1 MQIFY
6 SLNILPERYMRKTR
20 LDTRRNRLCILHC
33 KRSPK
38 HDKVTFEHTYF
49 DNSIGMIMSK
59 VSGKGTTFMYAHGI
73 HSRAKLSLAI
83 KLHSY
88 NKYSSEMKMQL
99 SHSPYLYFSSRWI
112 CLYKHFCF
120 TT

>member
-1 MQIFY
+1 M
-6 SLNILPERYMRKTR
+6 PERYMTKTR

-88 NKYSSEMKMQL
+88 NKYSLRNENATFSL
-99 SHSPYLYFSSRWI
+99 SLFVFFITLDMPL
-112 CLYKHFCF
+112 
-120 TT
+120 

>member
-6 SLNILPERYMRKTR
+6 NLNILPERYMTKTR

-73 HSRAKLSLAI
+73 HSRAKLSLVME
-83 KLHSY
+83 LHSY

-99 SHSPYLYFSSRWI
+99 SDSILFVFFITLDMPL
-112 CLYKHFCF
+112 
-120 TT
+120 